1 MRGIILWW
9 VLAASVEQQLEK
21 IHSVEI
27 FALYLLLLGNPALEL
42 VDMWACNI
50 VPELKIDQAL

>member
-1 MRGIILWW
+1 ML
-9 VLAASVEQQLEK
+9 VEQQLEK
-21 IHSVEI
+21 IHSIEI

-50 VPELKIDQAL
+50 VRELKIDQAL

>member
-1 MRGIILWW
+1 
-9 VLAASVEQQLEK
+9 
-21 IHSVEI
+21 
-27 FALYLLLLGNPALEL
+27 LGNPALEL